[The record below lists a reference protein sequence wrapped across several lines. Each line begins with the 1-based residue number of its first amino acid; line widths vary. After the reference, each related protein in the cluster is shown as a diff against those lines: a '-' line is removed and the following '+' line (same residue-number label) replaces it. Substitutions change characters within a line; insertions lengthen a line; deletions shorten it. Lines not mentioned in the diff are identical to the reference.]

1 MTNGDEG
8 HPKND
13 AYTVMEDGISVNDS
27 NVPANALLLILVTLV
42 GILALIKDE
51 H

>member
-13 AYTVMEDGISVNDS
+13 AYAVMEDGIADNDS
-27 NVPANALLLILVTLV
+27 NVPANA
-42 GILALIKDE
+42 
-51 H
+51 